1 MFRVF
6 NMGVGYTLIVRPHF
20 ADAVAEKLARS
31 GETVYR
37 LGEVVSG
44 TGKVRMGA

>member
-20 ADAVAEKLARS
+20 AEAVAEKLTKA

-37 LGEVVSG
+37 LGEITPG
-44 TGKVRMGA
+44 KGKVRLT